1 MKKLLLVL
9 LLACSAV
16 RAEPYLSA
24 ANEGGGEIILTIFT
38 PASCDGLK
46 AMYAMLPSGVVF
58 HGCWAYFNDKIH
70 VRFEDGS
77 RRVYDPSY
85 FVVKGTK

>member
-1 MKKLLLVL
+1 MKKLVLAL
-9 LLACSAV
+9 LLLCSAV

-24 ANEGGGEIILTIFT
+24 ANEGGGEIILTSFT
-38 PASCDGLK
+38 PASCSGLK

-58 HGCWAYFNDKIH
+58 HGCWAYLNDKIH
-70 VRFEDGS
+70 VSFEDGS

-85 FVVKGTK
+85 FVVKGSK